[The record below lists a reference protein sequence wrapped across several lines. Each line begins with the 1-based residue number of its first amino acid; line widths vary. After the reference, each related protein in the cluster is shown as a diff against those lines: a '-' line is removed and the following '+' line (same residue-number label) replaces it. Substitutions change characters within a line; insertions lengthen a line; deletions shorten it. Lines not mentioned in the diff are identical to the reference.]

1 MNDKIQRSAGWWR
14 RVADG
19 DQRPQK
25 GHLIQT
31 GVGLREIQE
40 DFQEE
45 EIPDWNLQG
54 GKGFP
59 KRAKVEG

>member
-1 MNDKIQRSAGWWR
+1 MNDRIQRSAGWWR
-14 RVADG
+14 IVADG

-45 EIPDWNLQG
+45 VAPGPTSAHNCLEDGISDIQ
-54 GKGFP
+54 
-59 KRAKVEG
+59 